1 MSGGTV
7 SIHHVLT
14 TANPIKYHSTVAKR
28 LLQVTLDGLTL
39 NGVDVPGIGDKD
51 KLSGKHVLRTGLLLT
66 AHAQSQLPYD
76 MGGFRRVPQQQMDQK
91 TVQFMRQ
98 ANLSSPSGYKLRP
111 SHDEHTGLMR

>member
-1 MSGGTV
+1 MASYLLNTSPTTSLNGSTV
-7 SIHHVLT
+7 SIHHVS

-28 LLQVTLDGLTL
+28 LLQVTIDGLTL
-39 NGVDVPGIGDKD
+39 NGVDVPGIGDK
-51 KLSGKHVLRTGLLLT
+51 LSGRHVLRTGL

-98 ANLSSPSGYKLRP
+98 ANLSSPKGY
-111 SHDEHTGLMR
+111 